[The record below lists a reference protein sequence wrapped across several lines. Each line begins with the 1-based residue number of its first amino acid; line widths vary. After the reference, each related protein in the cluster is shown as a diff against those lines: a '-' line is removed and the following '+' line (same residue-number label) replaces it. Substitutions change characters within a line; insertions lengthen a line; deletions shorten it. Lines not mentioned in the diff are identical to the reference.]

1 MPRTEPKPA
10 RSAPVYRNRILA
22 SLPKGEISSLAPHLS
37 PVTLKQGQTL
47 LDAGQKVDHAYF
59 LESGLASIVVTMES
73 GTSVEVGV
81 VGKEGM
87 IGLPLLLGTESLPHR
102 TFIQIHASGFRIR
115 GDLLRQALE
124 KSEQLR
130 HRAQLYLQAHLVQAS
145 QTAGC
150 NRLHEI
156 AERLARWLLMCDDRT
171 DSDDLEI
178 THQSLGDMLGSPR
191 ATVTLAA
198 RMLQKAGLVD
208 YSRGHVRIL
217 NRRGL
222 EEAACECYRNIRR
235 EYDRL
240 ELL

>member
-1 MPRTEPKPA
+1 MPRTEPKPGG
-10 RSAPVYRNRILA
+10 SAPAYRNRILA
-22 SLPKGEISSLAPHLS
+22 SLPKEEISSLASHLS
-37 PVTLKQGQTL
+37 PVTLPQGQTL

-59 LESGLASIVVTMES
+59 LENGLASIVVTMKS

-87 IGLPLLLGTESLPHR
+87 VGLPLLLGTESLPHR
-102 TFIQIHASGFRIR
+102 TFIQIRASGFRIR
-115 GDLLRQALE
+115 AAILCRELE
-124 KSEQLR
+124 KSAMLR

-156 AERLARWLLMCDDRT
+156 AERLARWLLMCDDRIE
-171 DSDDLEI
+171 SDDLEI
-178 THQSLGDMLGSPR
+178 THQSLGDMLGAPR

-198 RMLQKAGLVD
+198 GMLQRAGLVD

-235 EYDRL
+235 EYERL
-240 ELL
+240 DLL